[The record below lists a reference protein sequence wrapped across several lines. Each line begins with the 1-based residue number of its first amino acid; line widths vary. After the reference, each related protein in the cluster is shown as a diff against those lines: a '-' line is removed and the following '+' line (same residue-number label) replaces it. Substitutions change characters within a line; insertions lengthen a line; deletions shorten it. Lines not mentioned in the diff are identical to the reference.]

1 MTLGTKGRGCM
12 AALWLVAL
20 LGPALAWGQVLT
32 LTPSLTVGG
41 RYDDNIFQSADNE
54 VDDYITLISPAVELR
69 YAPRNETLLT
79 LAYQP
84 AFHIFADHDRQNYD
98 SHRINLALESPLS
111 RRFSLELD
119 DELLITEEPGDRLR
133 EVEDIGDNPDA
144 RPDSDQGR
152 GRTLRNTATASL
164 SATLAPRLSLGLLF
178 ESLIEDV
185 EDNDELDEYRYLL
198 GAEMAYLTHVARQNR
213 ATLTYTA
220 NFFTFSNNCSTREQ
234 TLGECTRR
242 EDDGFLV
249 HTVMAGYEHNLS
261 STLSARVAIGYAT
274 TTSDRD
280 EVDGNDFI
288 VGGAGIMKT
297 LRTGQLAFNYERSV
311 TSGGGNADQVVADRF
326 IGRIRFRPT
335 PKITTSL
342 SGSVAF
348 LDHQNRHNN
357 DRTFYVLRPSIEYQM
372 LRFLGLH
379 ADYRIAWADYQEGN
393 RADRTDQ
400 RFRGGLVFTVRT
412 WLFIDLMY
420 QYRDRAFDSAAENR
434 ERSEYTRNEVML
446 SVTYRPTL
454 RF

>member
-1 MTLGTKGRGCM
+1 M

-84 AFHIFADHDRQNYD
+84 AFHIFADHDSQNYD
-98 SHRINLALESPLS
+98 SHRANLALESPLS

-119 DELLITEEPGDRLR
+119 DELLITEEPDDRLR

-144 RPDSDQGR
+144 RPGSDQGR

-164 SATLAPRLSLGLLF
+164 SATLAPRLSLGVLF

-220 NFFTFSNNCSTREQ
+220 NIFTFSNNCSASERGR
-234 TLGECTRR
+234 GECDRR
-242 EDDGFLV
+242 DDDGFLV

-261 STLSARVAIGYAT
+261 STLSARVALGYAT

-288 VGGAGIMKT
+288 VGSAGIVKT
-297 LRTGQLAFNYERSV
+297 LRTGQLALSYERSV

-335 PKITTSL
+335 PKITTSV

-348 LDHQNRHNN
+348 LDHQDRHAN

-379 ADYRIAWADYQEGN
+379 ADYRIAWADFQEGGV
-393 RADRTDQ
+393 ADRTDQ

-420 QYRDRAFDSAAENR
+420 QYRDRAFDSARTSR
-434 ERSEYTRNEVML
+434 EDDEYTRNEVML